1 MNRLV
6 LLLAGSVVVFGLVF
20 FMFQDDLV
28 TANSNNSNGNIKT
41 TEVEVNLNCPV
52 DASVITNLIEVYA
65 DNSCP
70 RITVRRLDLKAP
82 NEVVI
87 APTISWLNN
96 FRASL
101 FPLTK
106 DDLIDDI
113 ESFKSKAITPELE
126 KLLSAKQ
133 GANAS
138 CDYQNIRENFRF
150 RDTDMYANNLTYY
163 VNRLVAQG
171 KAKVVFKIL
180 KCPKITPPKPRDRD
194 SDGIIDSRDK
204 CPDIPGKFEGCPDS
218 DGDGFPDHKDN
229 CPNESGKSNGCPL
242 ADPVSMQLGSDGKSL
257 FFKGGKIG
265 LENYNIQFQDTKSGN
280 KRRTAKYN
288 LPKGQS
294 IFEIKKSSLGVL
306 ISAAKIANRDYT
318 PKRSN
323 TKLQPF
329 FVLLYDS
336 QNRRVFSEEIWL
348 DCGSISN

>member
-28 TANSNNSNGNIKT
+28 TANSNNSNGNINT

-87 APTISWLNN
+87 SPTISWLNN

-163 VNRLVAQG
+163 VNRLVAEG
-171 KAKVVFKIL
+171 KTKVVFKIL
-180 KCPKITPPKPRDRD
+180 KCPKPPKPGDRD
-194 SDGIIDSRDK
+194 GDGIIDSRDK
-204 CPDIPGKFEGCPDS
+204 CIDISGNLEGCPDS
-218 DGDGFPDHKDN
+218 DGDGFPDHRDD
-229 CPNESGKSNGCPL
+229 CPNESGRSNGCPTVNL
-242 ADPVSMQLGSDGKSL
+242 NLRYEYRTMVAKWNEVPEAHHYRLIVRSKLGTAVKDYMDIKSNYQVLNDLNAKDWNGKGDIYMEIIPMDARGRKIFSNQLRGSRQTVSKVQCSL
-257 FFKGGKIG
+257 
-265 LENYNIQFQDTKSGN
+265 
-280 KRRTAKYN
+280 
-288 LPKGQS
+288 
-294 IFEIKKSSLGVL
+294 
-306 ISAAKIANRDYT
+306 
-318 PKRSN
+318 
-323 TKLQPF
+323 
-329 FVLLYDS
+329 
-336 QNRRVFSEEIWL
+336 
-348 DCGSISN
+348 

>member
-20 FMFQDDLV
+20 FMFQDDLI
-28 TANSNNSNGNIKT
+28 TANSNSSNGNIKT
-41 TEVEVNLNCPV
+41 TAVEVNLNCPV

-87 APTISWLNN
+87 TPTISWLNN

-133 GANAS
+133 GSSAS

-163 VNRLVAQG
+163 VNRAVAEG
-171 KAKVVFKIL
+171 KSKVVFKVLSCPIKKKLML
-180 KCPKITPPKPRDRD
+180 KE
-194 SDGIIDSRDK
+194 
-204 CPDIPGKFEGCPDS
+204 PGKPEIEISKKQDVSKKTPNIQRGDNTNHPSKIIFDYIAGSNTIQWDKRVVSILSNKTFEFEFQYQRG
-218 DGDGFPDHKDN
+218 GKWIK
-229 CPNESGKSNGCPL
+229 SGK
-242 ADPVSMQLGSDGKSL
+242 
-257 FFKGGKIG
+257 
-265 LENYNIQFQDTKSGN
+265 IQFAVSDIGKKVISTQEILNAGGQDFINHCHNKSCQL
-280 KRRTAKYN
+280 T
-288 LPKGQS
+288 
-294 IFEIKKSSLGVL
+294 IFERGKEYQRIQVSS
-306 ISAAKIANRDYT
+306 I
-318 PKRSN
+318 
-323 TKLQPF
+323 
-329 FVLLYDS
+329 
-336 QNRRVFSEEIWL
+336 
-348 DCGSISN
+348 DCNDFHK